1 MCLHHFEYIQIRGI
15 TPDTPAHALGL
26 TVRQSG
32 HGVDGIIDKPLRP
45 GASHTKDEAEAK
57 KAALFL
63 EGTRKWLRS
72 KSRRHHNNKGYRRI
86 KNDQCYK
93 EVKAIGERF
102 FSG

>member
-1 MCLHHFEYIQIRGI
+1 MIEQFEYIQIRGI
-15 TPDTPAHALGL
+15 KPDTPAHALGL
-26 TVRQSG
+26 TASQPG
-32 HGVDGIIDKPLRP
+32 QGIEGTIIQP
-45 GASHTKDEAEAK
+45 GSLSHEMQTEAK
-57 KAALFL
+57 QVALFL

-72 KSRRHHNNKGYRRI
+72 KSSRHHNNKGYRRI